1 MQILTRSGAL
11 QSAAGPGEPSG
22 WFRGQHQLQRRK
34 MKGGGETVLARQ
46 KKTSPLCGHKAPSLP
61 HAVSITGK
69 EKEQRFEPS

>member
-11 QSAAGPGEPSG
+11 QPAAGPGEPSG
-22 WFRGQHQLQRRK
+22 WFRGQHQLQRGK
-34 MKGGGETVLARQ
+34 MEGVGRQ
-46 KKTSPLCGHKAPSLP
+46 CWQGKKTSPLCGHKAPSLP